1 VSLHGED
8 SRLGAGIDGT
18 MRLMKPDHSIPEMT
32 LITHAPAETE
42 QLGKRI
48 GARLRAGDLLCLA
61 GDLGAG
67 KTCLTRGLARGWGAV
82 ERPTSPTFKLVN
94 EYRREDGGR
103 MYHVDCYRLS
113 GEADAWTIGLDDL
126 FDQGVVV
133 IEWPERI
140 GGALPA
146 ARLWVAIDDL
156 GGDDRRFVFTASGE
170 RGREL
175 VADLEDT

>member
-1 VSLHGED
+1 
-8 SRLGAGIDGT
+8 
-18 MRLMKPDHSIPEMT
+18 MT

-42 QLGKRI
+42 QLGERI

-61 GDLGAG
+61 GELGAG

-82 ERPTSPTFKLVN
+82 ERPTSPTFTLVN
-94 EYRREDGGR
+94 EYRRADGAR

-113 GEADAWTIGLDDL
+113 GEADAWTTGLDDL

-156 GGDDRRFVFTASGE
+156 GGDNRRFVFSASGE
-170 RGREL
+170 RAGEL
-175 VADLEDT
+175 IDGLGNV

>member
-1 VSLHGED
+1 ME
-8 SRLGAGIDGT
+8 AN
-18 MRLMKPDHSIPEMT
+18 HSTPAMT

-42 QLGKRI
+42 QLGERI

-61 GDLGAG
+61 GELGAG

-82 ERPTSPTFKLVN
+82 ERPTSPTFTLVN
-94 EYRREDGGR
+94 EYRRADGAR

-113 GEADAWTIGLDDL
+113 GEADAWTTGLDDL

-140 GGALPA
+140 GGALPVE
-146 ARLWVAIDDL
+146 RLWVAIGDL
-156 GGDDRRFVFTASGE
+156 GGEDRQLVFSASGE
-170 RGREL
+170 RAGEL
-175 VADLEDT
+175 MDGLGNV

>member
-1 VSLHGED
+1 
-8 SRLGAGIDGT
+8 
-18 MRLMKPDHSIPEMT
+18 MKPDHAAPSLALT
-32 LITHAPAETE
+32 THAPAETE
-42 QLGKRI
+42 RLGERI
-48 GARLRAGDLLCLA
+48 GARLRAGDVLCLA

-82 ERPTSPTFKLVN
+82 ERPTSPTFTLVN
-94 EYRREDGGR
+94 EYHRADGAR

-140 GGALPA
+140 GGALPTE
-146 ARLWVAIDDL
+146 RLWVAIRDL
-156 GGDDRRFVFTASGE
+156 GGEDRRFTFAAVGGRA
-170 RGREL
+170 REL
-175 VADLEDT
+175 VSGLEDMAEPR